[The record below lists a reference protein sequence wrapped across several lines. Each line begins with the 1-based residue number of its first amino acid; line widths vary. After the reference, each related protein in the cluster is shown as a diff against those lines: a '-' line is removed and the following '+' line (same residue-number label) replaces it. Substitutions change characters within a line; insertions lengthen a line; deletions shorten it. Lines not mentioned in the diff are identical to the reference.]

1 MQHLSQYLQMES
13 LLTGLT
19 LSADVSTD
27 PLTYPS
33 RFSRES
39 VLKDQSIFPLVIILL
54 ILIIFFLGDVF
65 ILLGEN
71 SCRSFLGIICF
82 SVCPACKYRYDL
94 SKGGCMHFKCAMC
107 EHEFCSGCYNPFLNN
122 HGQVLSYMLRSC
134 TFTQLKFL
142 SAPR

>member
-1 MQHLSQYLQMES
+1 M
-13 LLTGLT
+13 
-19 LSADVSTD
+19 
-27 PLTYPS
+27 
-33 RFSRES
+33 
-39 VLKDQSIFPLVIILL
+39 LKDQSIFSLVIILL

-71 SCRSFLGIICF
+71 SCRSFLGLICF

-94 SKGGCMHFKCAMC
+94 SKGGCMHFKCSMC

-134 TFTQLKFL
+134 TFKIHQVNQTFFKSYLFLWIPQLKFL
-142 SAPR
+142 SAQ